1 MFGPVFGIS
10 FDIVNATASV
20 TEVPM
25 SVYQGNAITTGRCGQ
40 LAGRFSCAS
49 GLIQVIRASEQSI
62 PVITGAAAP
71 CFQKS
76 ASNKPPSKAP
86 LVNPR
91 NLKAASSTNA
101 TSRLKYAT
109 KTNAP
114 AQAIV
119 EILLKR
125 RKKASDRPGNIF
137 LTKSIVETEASE
149 VSAELTE
156 DIAAA
161 RMATISKPFN
171 RCGAPVSMKIG

>member
-10 FDIVNATASV
+10 FDITKATDRV
-20 TEVPM
+20 TEAPM
-25 SVYQGNAITTGRCGQ
+25 SVYHGNAITTGRCGQ
-40 LAGRFSCAS
+40 LAGRCSCAS
-49 GLIQVIRASEQSI
+49 GLIQVITASEQSI
-62 PVITGAAAP
+62 PVTTGAAGP
-71 CFQKS
+71 RFQKS
-76 ASNKPPSKAP
+76 AINRPPSKAP

-91 NLKAASSTNA
+91 SLKAASRTKA

-109 KTNAP
+109 KINAP
-114 AQAIV
+114 AQAMV

-125 RKKASDRPGNIF
+125 RKKDSDRSGNIF

-161 RMATISKPFN
+161 RMATMSKPFN